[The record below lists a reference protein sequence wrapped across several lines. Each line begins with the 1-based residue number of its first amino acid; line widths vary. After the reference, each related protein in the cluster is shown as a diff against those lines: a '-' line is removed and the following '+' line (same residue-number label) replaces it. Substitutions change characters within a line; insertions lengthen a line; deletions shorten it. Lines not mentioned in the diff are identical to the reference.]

1 MYPEKKRGQVT
12 FFIALGIILL
22 IILGLFLYFR
32 DKQTLEA
39 TEVQVQQA
47 MREVPVVVQPV
58 KNYVE
63 QCLQTVGREGLEKL
77 AFHGGFLALTPDD
90 NDETMFPLTG
100 LSQQFKTDITGLMPT
115 EAEAFKVREGW
126 FVPYWHHLAT
136 RNDGSEGVAFGN
148 HVPLLDAQSE
158 LQEFHQNPRYSS
170 IQLQMERYVAAKLPD
185 CLNNFLLFEK
195 QGMDIEIK
203 KDPSVSVTIPRKGV
217 VIFLNF
223 PLEID
228 TGDGTQNLNQ
238 FRTEL
243 DVNLRDLYEYV
254 LDIFQVMHRSQSM
267 DQVVRNVVS
276 GYGSLEGDIPPMYA
290 DEIGFAPR
298 IWIQS
303 SVEEKLKELFE
314 ANIKK
319 LRVMGSLGEEYDS
332 NQIFQEFGDLIRAG
346 QLSNLYSIRP
356 TVARPGYDVSFTYS
370 QDWPLYLFVAPG
382 GVISSTDSGAGF
394 GIASFLGFQ
403 RYQLPFDVSLPV
415 LVEVTDPNA
424 FRGEG
429 FTLFFGMEGNMR
441 NNEIIKEDQET
452 RTMIRLPPSETGE
465 VHLCDYDQRNSG
477 DITIEVVGSD
487 GRPVDNAAI
496 FFIASTK
503 CPIANTKIENR
514 KSIFTGKLPVGIGGI
529 EVNHPDYLTTKVPFT
544 TKLGEPGNMKIV
556 TPKFVDTVV
565 SAKKYLLKKRS
576 NIRLDLDDDD
586 KDEDLDEVFERNYI
600 RNPVFP
606 AERQW
611 VLNRASLH
619 ELRPQER
626 LIINAERVKESPLD
640 PDYQT
645 LAIIQGDAKANM
657 RLVPGTYKLT
667 MTLMYNAPY
676 TIPTC
681 PDCICKS
688 VDDTFLIGGECDRWS
703 DLEGKELDTIAE
715 SNVVIQ
721 HTFGDEIYEDGTIM
735 FRTIAAD
742 FPGVPEQRRMLKDM
756 GIIDYIQ
763 KTLVPQQEEKLK
775 PKLIRQFI

>member
-1 MYPEKKRGQVT
+1 MYPEKKRAQVT
-12 FFIALGIILL
+12 FFIVLGIILL
-22 IILGLFLYFR
+22 IILGLFFYFR
-32 DKQTLEA
+32 GQQTTEA
-39 TEVQVQQA
+39 VEAQVQQA

-77 AFHGGFLALTPDD
+77 AFHGGFLALTADD
-90 NDETMFPLTG
+90 PEFVRAGFFQSLEV
-100 LSQQFKTDITGLMPT
+100 DITGLRPT
-115 EAEAFKVREGW
+115 EADAFKVREGW
-126 FVPYWHHLAT
+126 FVPYWHHLST
-136 RNDGSEGVAFGN
+136 KNDGSEGVAFSS
-148 HVPLLDAQSE
+148 HVPLLDMQTDAK
-158 LQEFHQNPRYSS
+158 EFHSRSAFPS
-170 IQLQMERYVAAKLPD
+170 IQRQMEAYVAAKLPD
-185 CLNNFLLFEK
+185 CLNNFMLFEQ
-195 QGMDIEIK
+195 QGMDIEITGE
-203 KDPSVSVTIPRKGV
+203 PHVSVSIPRKGV
-217 VIFLNF
+217 VLLLTL
-223 PLEID
+223 PLRIKAEE
-228 TGDGTQNLNQ
+228 GTQNLNQ

-254 LDIFQVMHRSQSM
+254 LDIFEVMYRSQSM

-298 IWIQS
+298 MWVQS

-346 QLSNLYSIRP
+346 QLTNLYTLRP
-356 TVARPGYDVSFTYS
+356 TLIRSGYDVSFTYS
-370 QDWPLYLFVAPG
+370 QDWPLYLFIAPG
-382 GVISSTDSGAGF
+382 GVISSTDSGV
-394 GIASFLGFQ
+394 GIGLLSFLGFQ

-415 LVEVTDPNA
+415 LVEVTDPTA

-441 NNEIIKEDQET
+441 NNEIIQEGQEEA
-452 RTMIRLPPSETGE
+452 RSRIRLPPSDTGE
-465 VHLCDYDQRNSG
+465 VHLCDMDQRNSG

-496 FFIASTK
+496 SFISSTK

-514 KSIFTGKLPVGIGGI
+514 KSIFAGKLPIGIGGI

-544 TKLGEPGNMKIV
+544 TKLHEPDSTKIIV
-556 TPKFVDTVV
+556 PKFVDTVV

-576 NIRLDLDDDD
+576 NIPLDIDDYD
-586 KDEDLDEVFERNYI
+586 KDEDLDEVFDINYI
-600 RNPVFP
+600 RNPVLP
-606 AERQW
+606 AEQQW
-611 VLNRASLH
+611 IFNRASLH

-626 LIINAERVKESPLD
+626 LIINAERMKDSPLD

-645 LAIIQGDAKANM
+645 LAIIQGDGKANM

-681 PDCICKS
+681 PECICKS
-688 VDDTFLIGGECDRWS
+688 VDDTFLIGGDCERWS
-703 DLEGKELDTIAE
+703 DLEGKELDTVAE
-715 SNVVIQ
+715 SSIVIQ

-756 GIIDYIQ
+756 GIIDHIQ
-763 KTLVPQQEEKLK
+763 KRLVPQHAEKLK

>member
-1 MYPEKKRGQVT
+1 MHPEKKRAQVT

-77 AFHGGFLALTPDD
+77 AFHGGFLALTADD
-90 NDETMFPLTG
+90 PEFEHAG
-100 LSQQFKTDITGLMPT
+100 LSRPFETDITGLRPT
-115 EAEAFKVREGW
+115 EADAFKVREDW

-136 RNDGSEGVAFGN
+136 KNDGSEGVAFGN
-148 HVPLLDAQSE
+148 HVPLLDMQTG
-158 LQEFHQNPRYSS
+158 LQEFHQEPRYSS
-170 IQLQMERYVAAKLPD
+170 IQQQIERYVAAKLPD

-217 VIFLNF
+217 VILLNL

-228 TGDGTQNLNQ
+228 TGDGTQNINQ

-243 DVNLRDLYEYV
+243 DVNLRDLYEYM
-254 LDIFQVMHRSQSM
+254 LDIFGVMYRSQSM
-267 DQVVRNVVS
+267 DQIVRNVVS
-276 GYGSLEGDIPPMYA
+276 GYGNLEGEIPPMYA

-319 LRVMGSLGEEYDS
+319 LRVVGSLGEEYSS

-356 TVARPGYDVSFTYS
+356 TLVRPGYDVSFTYA

-394 GIASFLGFQ
+394 GIASFFGFQ

-415 LVEVTDPNA
+415 LIEVTDPEA

-429 FTLFFGMEGNMR
+429 FTFFFGIEGNMR
-441 NNEIIKEDQET
+441 NNEIIKQDQET

-465 VHLCDYDQRNSG
+465 AHLCDYDQRNSG

-496 FFIASTK
+496 SFVSSTK
-503 CPIANTKIENR
+503 CPIDNTKIENR
-514 KSIFTGKLPVGIGGI
+514 KSIFTGKLPVGMGGI
-529 EVNHPDYLTTKVPFT
+529 EVGHPDYLTTRVPFT
-544 TKLGEPGNMKIV
+544 TKLGEPGAIKIV
-556 TPKFVDTVV
+556 MPKFVDTVV
-565 SAKKYLLKKRS
+565 SAKKYLFKKRS

-586 KDEDLDEVFERNYI
+586 KDEDLDEVFEINYI

-606 AERQW
+606 AEQQW
-611 VLNRASLH
+611 FFNRASLH
-619 ELRPQER
+619 KLRPQER
-626 LIINAERVKESPLD
+626 LVINAERVRESALD
-640 PDYQT
+640 AEYQT
-645 LAIIQGDAKANM
+645 LAIIQGDGKANM

-703 DLEGKELDTIAE
+703 DLEGKQFDTVAE
-715 SNVVIQ
+715 SNIVIQ
-721 HTFGDEIYEDGTIM
+721 HTFDNEIYEDGTIM

-756 GIIDYIQ
+756 GITDYVQ
-763 KTLVPQQEEKLK
+763 KTLVPQHTEKLK
-775 PKLIRQFI
+775 PKLVRQFI